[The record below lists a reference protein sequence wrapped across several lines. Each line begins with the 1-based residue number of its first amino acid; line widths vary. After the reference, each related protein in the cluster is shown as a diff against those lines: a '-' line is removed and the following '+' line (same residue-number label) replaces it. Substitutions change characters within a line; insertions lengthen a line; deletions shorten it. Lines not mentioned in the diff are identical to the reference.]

1 MFISDIYTLKASDP
15 FEITV
20 HEEATVNLELNKV
33 SPCYNTLLT
42 GKVLYENSPIQN
54 ATVKVFDNNFKPLFH
69 TETDKNGIYIFKNIL
84 SPGIYK
90 VIATAI
96 GYTTSITKEIRIT
109 ENLITKLSFTLK
121 KSSTFIKGIVY
132 GKILEAVSRK
142 PIENATVYL
151 AYLNDCNN
159 TIYKT
164 TSNSTGQY
172 LIYNIVPNNYKLT
185 VEKQGYL
192 VSDPVQ
198 LTIKKYDR
206 VMLNLD
212 LIRDSNYNNSTISGT
227 VTIDKKPISNITVFL
242 YLLDKQGNEKVVQI
256 QITNNN
262 GIYIFSNLENGFYI
276 VKGKLQDNLIFEKHV
291 TLSE

>member
-20 HEEATVNLELNKV
+20 HEEATVNLELDKV
-33 SPCYNTLLT
+33 HHCYNTLLM
-42 GKVLYENSPIQN
+42 GKVIYKNSPIQN
-54 ATVKVFDNNFKPLFH
+54 ATVKVFDNNFTPLFH
-69 TETDKNGIYIFKNIL
+69 TETDENGIYVFKNIL
-84 SPGIYK
+84 SPGMYK

-109 ENLITKLSFTLK
+109 ENLVTKLSFVMK

-132 GKILEAVSRK
+132 GKILEAASRK

-151 AYLNDCNN
+151 TSLNDCYN

-164 TSNSTGQY
+164 TSNLTGQY
-172 LIYNIVPNNYKLT
+172 LIYNIVPNNYKLI
-185 VEKQGYL
+185 VEKQVYL

-198 LTIKKYDR
+198 LTIEKYDR

-212 LIRDSNYNNSTISGT
+212 LIRDPNY
-227 VTIDKKPISNITVFL
+227 K
-242 YLLDKQGNEKVVQI
+242 
-256 QITNNN
+256 
-262 GIYIFSNLENGFYI
+262 
-276 VKGKLQDNLIFEKHV
+276 
-291 TLSE
+291 